1 MQKQKKKSLEAHIKA
16 NDYFGTLATVLSFIR
31 RDVDRVLKSSK
42 TLKRIEDDLEHL
54 QDNFKIK
61 K

>member
-1 MQKQKKKSLEAHIKA
+1 MQKQKKKALKAHIKA

-31 RDVDRVLKSSK
+31 RDIDRVLKSSK
-42 TLKRIEDDLEHL
+42 TLKRIEDDLMWL
-54 QDNFKIK
+54 QENHKIK